1 MNSLADG
8 LPPEIAARIN
18 PLWRANEQAYW
29 AVRESLRANYD
40 GLWVAFADG
49 SVIASGRRPVEVF
62 HAGHQF
68 GRHAFMTLVGAE
80 ETPTRMR
87 RASFAYDTT
96 YPVEPLPT
104 MSVEFRA
111 SPGVP
116 GLVFDGVIPDTGADA
131 SAMPWADCELLGLD
145 PDLGEPHRVVGVGGS
160 TVLTLSLPA
169 WAWLDGQEY
178 SLWLQA
184 EFTSRERILGR
195 DVLNRLDVLFRWPT
209 GEVIINP

>member
-1 MNSLADG
+1 MKSLVDG

-18 PLWRANEQAYW
+18 PLWRANEEAYW
-29 AVRESLRANYD
+29 EARESLRAVYD

-49 SVIASGRRPVEVF
+49 NVIASGRSPVEVF
-62 HAGHQF
+62 HAGHKS

-87 RASFAYDTT
+87 RSSFGYDTS

-111 SPGVP
+111 NTGVP

-131 SAMPWADCELLGLD
+131 SAIPWADCERLGLD

-160 TVLTLSLPA
+160 AILTLSLPA
-169 WAWLDGQEY
+169 
-178 SLWLQA
+178 
-184 EFTSRERILGR
+184 
-195 DVLNRLDVLFRWPT
+195 
-209 GEVIINP
+209 